1 MEEKK
6 RIPFTSFMSR
16 WERAAALGY
25 IPVHVYLLPWLL
37 VSFYEERDLPLSAV
51 TANAVCYVVAALVL
65 FGCLRRF
72 FRREF
77 DALCDY
83 GPGVL
88 LEVAKSYGI
97 LLLCNMA
104 IGVALIF
111 IGQKDNPNNAAI
123 FSLAGEDLGM
133 TTAVAVFL
141 APIAEEAMFR
151 GGVFGLLRRYS
162 RFAAY
167 AASMLLFSV
176 YHIWGYAVS
185 DPTAW
190 LYLLQYLPASFLL
203 ARIYEKTN
211 SLWASVFLHM
221 TVNGVSMMAI
231 SALGKLL

>member
-1 MEEKK
+1 MTEKK
-6 RIPFTSFMSR
+6 KIPFTSTMSR
-16 WERAAALGY
+16 FERAAALGY
-25 IPVHVYLLPWLL
+25 IPVHVYLLPLLL
-37 VSFYEERDLPLSAV
+37 VKTVGTEELSS
-51 TANAVCYVVAALVL
+51 TALNAVCYVTAAVVL
-65 FGCLRRF
+65 FLFLRRF

-77 DALCDY
+77 DALCDC

-88 LEVAKSYGI
+88 LEIAKHYGV

-104 IGVALIF
+104 LSVALLLL
-111 IGQKDNPNNAAI
+111 GKMNNPNNEAI

-162 RFAAY
+162 RAAAY

-211 SLWASVFLHM
+211 TLWASIFLHM
-221 TVNGVSMMAI
+221 TVNGVAMMAI

>member
-1 MEEKK
+1 METE
-6 RIPFTSFMSR
+6 RIPFTSSMSR
-16 WERAAALGY
+16 WERAVALGY
-25 IPVHVYLLPWLL
+25 IPVHIYLLPRLL
-37 VSFYEERDLPLSAV
+37 VSFYEDRRIPLSAL

-65 FGCLRRF
+65 FVCLRRF

-83 GPGVL
+83 GPGAL
-88 LEVAKSYGI
+88 LEVAKHYGA

-104 IGVALIF
+104 VSVALVLL
-111 IGQKDNPNNAAI
+111 GKVENPNNAAI

-151 GGVFGLLRRYS
+151 GGVFGLLRRHS
-162 RFAAY
+162 RIAAY

-211 SLWASVFLHM
+211 SLWAAVFLHM

-231 SALGKLL
+231 SALSKLL

>member
-1 MEEKK
+1 MEKK
-6 RIPFTSFMSR
+6 SIPFTSTMSR
-16 WERAAALGY
+16 LERAAALGY

-37 VSFYEERDLPLSAV
+37 VKVFDGKEISLMTL
-51 TANAVCYVVAALVL
+51 NAVCYIAAALVL
-65 FGCLRRF
+65 FFCLRRF

-88 LEVAKSYGI
+88 LEVAKHYGVLLLCSMGLGLI
-97 LLLCNMA
+97 LLLL
-104 IGVALIF
+104 G
-111 IGQKDNPNNAAI
+111 KTENPNNAAV

-151 GGVFGLLRRYS
+151 GGVFGLLRKYS
-162 RFAAY
+162 RIAAY
-167 AASMLLFSV
+167 AASMLIFSV
-176 YHIWGYAVS
+176 YHVWSFALS

-221 TVNGVSMMAI
+221 TVNGVSMLAI
-231 SALGKLL
+231 SSLGAYL

>member
-1 MEEKK
+1 MEERKL
-6 RIPFTSFMSR
+6 PFTSAMSPR
-16 WERAAALGY
+16 EYAAALGY
-25 IPVHVYLLPWLL
+25 IPVHVYLLPRLIFA
-37 VSFYEERDLPLSAV
+37 VRGERELSAL
-51 TANAVCYVVAALVL
+51 TLNAVCYVAAALVL
-65 FGCLRRF
+65 FLCLRRF

-77 DALCDY
+77 DALCDC

-88 LEVAKSYGI
+88 LEIAKHYGV

-104 IGVALIF
+104 LSVVMLLLG
-111 IGQKDNPNNAAI
+111 KMDNPNNEAI
-123 FSLAGEDLGM
+123 FSLAGEDLGK

-162 RFAAY
+162 RAAAY

-176 YHIWGYAVS
+176 YHIWGYAAA

-211 SLWASVFLHM
+211 TLWASIFLHM
-221 TVNGVSMMAI
+221 TVNGVAMLAI